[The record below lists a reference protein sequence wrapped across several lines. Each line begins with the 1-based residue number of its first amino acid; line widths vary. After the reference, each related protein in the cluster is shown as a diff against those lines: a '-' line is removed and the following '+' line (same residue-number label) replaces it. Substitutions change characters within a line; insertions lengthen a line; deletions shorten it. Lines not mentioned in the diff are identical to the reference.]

1 LVKRTVAS
9 IVDNFFTM
17 DRAEIAAN
25 VARETE
31 KEKALRIFEKSAKK
45 LSIME
50 EKLSELESE
59 VKELLIANR
68 RALKALIGDDRDDGI
83 VR

>member
-1 LVKRTVAS
+1 
-9 IVDNFFTM
+9 
-17 DRAEIAAN
+17 
-25 VARETE
+25 
-31 KEKALRIFEKSAKK
+31 
-45 LSIME
+45 ME

-83 VR
+83 VREDR